1 MSTPK
6 TPAGAPVT
14 APVAPVGSTSDAKP
28 FVFKTPPPFDIRRD
42 PWVCARGEFDYT
54 WYETW
59 DDAMGAALRP
69 TA

>member
-1 MSTPK
+1 M

-14 APVAPVGSTSDAKP
+14 APVAPVGSNPDAKP
-28 FVFKTPPPFDIRRD
+28 FVFKTPAPYGDILTE

-59 DDAMGAALRP
+59 DDAMSAAVGS
-69 TA
+69 AA